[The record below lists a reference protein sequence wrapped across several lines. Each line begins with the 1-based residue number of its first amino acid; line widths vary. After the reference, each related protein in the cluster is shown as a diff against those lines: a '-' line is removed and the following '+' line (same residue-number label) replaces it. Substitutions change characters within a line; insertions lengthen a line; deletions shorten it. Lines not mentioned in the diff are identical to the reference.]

1 MYQEQISG
9 MTTLS
14 FATAT
19 HVGNVRDH
27 NEDSYVADDNLKL
40 WLIADGMGG
49 HAGGEIASAL
59 AADIVSTG
67 IASGVALDEAI
78 QNAHRAI
85 LDAVKNGKGK
95 YGMGTTI
102 VALRMLENSY
112 QLAWVGDSRA
122 YLWSNGLTQ
131 ISKDHS
137 YVQMLVDLGK
147 ILPEEARWH
156 PQKNIITQSLGSEF
170 LDRLMVD
177 VQQGELMPGQKLL
190 LCSDGLSDE
199 LDDRM
204 ISDIIKAAESDQAAV
219 DALLSA
225 VLENTARDNITVI
238 LLSVNA

>member
-1 MYQEQISG
+1 
-9 MTTLS
+9 MTTIT

-27 NEDSYVADDNLKL
+27 NEDSYVADENHNL

-59 AADIVSTG
+59 AADIVS
-67 IASGVALDEAI
+67 SGVANGVALEEAI
-78 QNAHRAI
+78 QCAHQAI

-102 VALRMLENSY
+102 VAVHMLENVY
-112 QLAWVGDSRA
+112 ELAWVGDSRA
-122 YLWSNGLTQ
+122 YLWNNGLTQ

-170 LDRLMVD
+170 LDKLMVD
-177 VQQGELMPGQKLL
+177 VQQGELRPGQKLL

-199 LDDRM
+199 LDDRVIEGIVGSGSADQEIVDTLMASALEGRAGDNVSM
-204 ISDIIKAAESDQAAV
+204 ILI
-219 DALLSA
+219 SA
-225 VLENTARDNITVI
+225 
-238 LLSVNA
+238 SH